1 MADFHWLSFSTADL
15 FCHPRPM
22 LFLVFHK
29 VDILSPCS
37 PFVSFSKKN
46 THKVAVFTFFVDVHR
61 QQSRHCIVILTLQVQ
76 QIEKIQA
83 LR

>member
-1 MADFHWLSFSTADL
+1 M
-15 FCHPRPM
+15 
-22 LFLVFHK
+22 
-29 VDILSPCS
+29 
-37 PFVSFSKKN
+37 
-46 THKVAVFTFFVDVHR
+46 HKVAVFIFFVDVHR